1 MLLYSIMPWM
11 QCTAQIQNF
20 LVVPKRQKR
29 DTYRN
34 EQNSNHNKRS
44 IPKQLARAIP
54 WFTVL
59 SYECLS
65 LFFLKLVTSSLLFE
79 IRHVGGRD
87 GLSIEFQSTQGTD
100 LSPVVVF
107 HKEGDALDALIFHV
121 LQQYIVGVFF
131 QILAGHFDRSG
142 RIDVLNVFESEV
154 VAIDKEQDASGV
166 LFGIRPVVEFRHF
179 DRVDL
184 YEFTKFKVQNKLFVC
199 VGLAAEAGV
208 PNHEVGPGKPGVLVA
223 GIAAGLFELVGE
235 IDGFWKGADHS
246 RGGGAGSSNRSHGDV
261 FGGLY

>member
-1 MLLYSIMPWM
+1 MNPSIIIAWCRHRLVVIVGLAIASSTHVFFTCRLGIRFTESVIPITNSFNGMLLYSIMPWM

-154 VAIDKEQDASGV
+154 VAIDKEQDACWLEIL
-166 LFGIRPVVEFRHF
+166 LFINNRGSRILLQFSQE
-179 DRVDL
+179 
-184 YEFTKFKVQNKLFVC
+184 NKINSQSVS
-199 VGLAAEAGV
+199 AES
-208 PNHEVGPGKPGVLVA
+208 NT
-223 GIAAGLFELVGE
+223 
-235 IDGFWKGADHS
+235 AD
-246 RGGGAGSSNRSHGDV
+246 
-261 FGGLY
+261 